1 MTIQDVVIIGGGISG
16 LSAAYFLHKKSP
28 GLRITL
34 LESDSR
40 WGGKIRTE
48 RIDGFV
54 IEGGPDCFLAAKPQ
68 ATALCRELGLGES
81 LQGTNPSQRSTYILH
96 KNQLQP
102 IPAGLVSMVP
112 TDFKAMA
119 ATRLLSWPQKARMA
133 LDLVLPPR
141 ADSSDES
148 VGAFV
153 SRRLGR
159 AAYDNLIQPLIA
171 GIYTGDGDALSI
183 AATFPALREME
194 QQHGGLIRGALARRK
209 QSLASGESSAH
220 SRAAFLTPLNGLAA
234 LPEALVASLQKSG
247 ADLRLNTSV
256 SRISSPNP
264 QSPIPNSYTIEIEN
278 AAPLEADAVILATP
292 AHVSASL
299 LAAID
304 PQLASDLQKIPLAST
319 ATVSLAYP
327 LADLPLA
334 LNGYGYVIPRRE
346 QRSALAC
353 TWTSSKFDGRAPNG
367 YALLRV
373 FIGRAGQSLP
383 ASDDE
388 ILALAR
394 AELAQTMSIQA
405 APTLSRVFRWE
416 NAMPQYNL
424 GHLERMARIATAAEK
439 YPRLALAGNIY
450 KGVGIPDCIH
460 SGALAAEKVLR
471 L

>member
-1 MTIQDVVIIGGGISG
+1 MTKITIIGGGISG
-16 LSAAYFLHKKSP
+16 LSAAYFLLKQDPS
-28 GLRITL
+28 LRVTV
-34 LESDSR
+34 LEADSR

-48 RIDGFV
+48 RVDGFV

-68 ATALCRELGLGES
+68 AAALCRELGLGES
-81 LQGTNPSQRSTYILH
+81 LQGTKQDQRSTYILH

-133 LDLVLPPR
+133 LDFVLPPR
-141 ADSSDES
+141 AVADEES
-148 VGAFV
+148 VGAFI

-159 AAYDNLIQPLIA
+159 GTYDHLIQPLIA
-171 GIYTGDGDALSI
+171 GIYTGDGNQLSI
-183 AATFPALREME
+183 AATFPALCEME

-220 SRAAFLTPLNGLAA
+220 SRAAFLTPVGGLAA
-234 LPEALVASLQKSG
+234 LPEALVDSLKKSG
-247 ADLRLNTSV
+247 VEMRLNTSV
-256 SRISSPNP
+256 CRI
-264 QSPIPNSYTIEIEN
+264 SPIPESLPTGYSRFTIEIEN
-278 AAPLEADAVILATP
+278 ALPLEADAVILATP
-292 AHVSASL
+292 AHVSAAL
-299 LAAID
+299 LASID
-304 PQLASDLQKIPLAST
+304 PQLASDLHEIPLAST

-327 LADLPLA
+327 LADLPRA
-334 LNGYGYVIPRRE
+334 LNGYGYVIPRCE
-346 QRSALAC
+346 NRSALAC
-353 TWTSSKFDGRAPNG
+353 TWTSSKFDHRAPGG

-373 FIGRAGQSLP
+373 FIGRAGEQLP

-394 AELAQTMSIQA
+394 AELAETMNIQS
-405 APTLSRVFRWE
+405 APMLTRIFRWE

-424 GHLERMARIATAAEK
+424 GHLERMTRIRTAAEK
-439 YPRLALAGNIY
+439 YPRLALAGNVY

-460 SGALAAEKVLR
+460 SGALAAEKILAG
-471 L
+471 